1 MRGLELEIGQGGD
14 GPRWDLL
21 VKPSYSFTVFL
32 FCSFFPLGSCKICLP
47 PSKKTEDFLFYLSM
61 FEWIL
66 DL

>member
-21 VKPSYSFTVFL
+21 VKPSYSFTVF
-32 FCSFFPLGSCKICLP
+32 SCKICLP